1 MIAIT
6 EFKRS
11 VTRWSKL
18 LNEYRSSLKPGV
30 TEEVVN
36 QFLNRPVAFLTA
48 KFFFKLKRNPNF
60 ITMFSMFFGISAG
73 FLFAQGEYTYIL
85 AGVVLL
91 EFMIIFDCADGQL
104 ARMTGKSSSFGKTLD
119 ALADL
124 ATHIS
129 VFYGVAFAVFARSG
143 NITVFFLAL
152 VAQASM
158 YVHIFL
164 FDHFKNVF
172 IRVAKPEYCDKLENI
187 NDIKES
193 YQKEKLNNRK
203 FNYKWLA
210 ARMYYIFYHLETAII
225 SIGYLPYAN
234 SFYDLFPDTERI
246 DSLTREIYFQEMRG
260 AIKIWTFL
268 GDTTHLMFF
277 IVLGILNKL
286 ALVFPVM
293 IISTNAFCIF
303 ALFYQRIKFKKLGLE
318 REILWQERFD

>member
-1 MIAIT
+1 MIAIA
-6 EFKRS
+6 EYNRS
-11 VTRWSKL
+11 FARWSKF

-36 QFLNRPVAFLTA
+36 QFFNRPVAFITA
-48 KFFFKLKRNPNF
+48 KFFLKLKRSPNF
-60 ITMFSMFFGISAG
+60 VTMFSMLFGVSAG
-73 FLFAQGEYTYIL
+73 FMFAQGEYTYIL

-91 EFMIIFDCADGQL
+91 ELMIIFDCADGQL
-104 ARMTGKSSSFGKTLD
+104 ARITGKSSSFGKTLD

-124 ATHIS
+124 ATHLS
-129 VFYGVAFAVFARSG
+129 VFYGVAFAVFARTG
-143 NITVFFLAL
+143 NITVFFLA
-152 VAQASM
+152 VVSQASM

-193 YQKEKLNNRK
+193 YKKEKLNSSK

-210 ARMYYIFYHLETAII
+210 ARMYYIFYHLEAAIV

-234 SFYDLFPDTERI
+234 SFYDLFPDTDRL
-246 DSLTREIYFQEMRG
+246 DPLTREIYFQEMRG
-260 AIKIWTFL
+260 AIKTWTFL

-277 IVLGILNKL
+277 LVFGILNKL
-286 ALVFPVM
+286 TLLFPVM
-293 IISTNAFCIF
+293 IISTNILCIF
-303 ALFYQRIKFKKLGLE
+303 AIFYQRIKFKRLGLE
-318 REILWQERFD
+318 R